1 MPIFAKKT
9 PISTS
14 KTTIDPTPLQNLTIQ
29 IQQTR
34 AQRIQPH
41 PTQHTAL
48 SDLQLL
54 VKNARRAIL
63 DPVLSLFDLAADPD
77 DGDAET
83 EDAQILDP
91 AEARRERERQKLR
104 ELKKRKIRTTY
115 GGLGLPPQAGV
126 YIRRDVEDESAEV
139 DVTLDGRVGEDGD
152 EVSSSLRHSLPSSSA
167 RARKPTFKVTSLSH
181 SHSRTV
187 LVPKRQKDTEEGCTP
202 TPLSPTSS
210 KQAPRRNPGKLKSD
224 TYKQAWS
231 DAEQHL
237 LEQLLEQIPDGEKNR
252 YVCFLSCLVF
262 LF

>member
-1 MPIFAKKT
+1 MI
-9 PISTS
+9 
-14 KTTIDPTPLQNLTIQ
+14 TIDPTPLQNLTIQ
-29 IQQTR
+29 IQQTHT
-34 AQRIQPH
+34 QRTQPH
-41 PTQHTAL
+41 PTQNTAL

-63 DPVLSLFDLAADPD
+63 DPVLSLFDLTADQD
-77 DGDAET
+77 EDEAET
-83 EDAQILDP
+83 EDQILDP

-139 DVTLDGRVGEDGD
+139 DVTLDGRVGVEA
-152 EVSSSLRHSLPSSSA
+152 EQALSSLRDALPSSSA
-167 RARKPTFKVTSLSH
+167 RARKPTFKATSH
-181 SHSRTV
+181 SHSHTRTV
-187 LVPKRQKDTEEGCTP
+187 PVPKRQKATEEGCTP
-202 TPLSPTSS
+202 PPPSPTSS
-210 KQAPRRNPGKLKSD
+210 KQVQRRNPGKLKSD

-252 YVCFLSCLVF
+252 YEM
-262 LF
+262 